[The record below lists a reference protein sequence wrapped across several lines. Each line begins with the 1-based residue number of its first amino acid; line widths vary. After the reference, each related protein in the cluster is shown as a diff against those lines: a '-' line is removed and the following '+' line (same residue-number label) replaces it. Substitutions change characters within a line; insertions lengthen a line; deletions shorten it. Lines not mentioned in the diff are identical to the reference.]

1 VSNNG
6 LKIEFSAAHIYS
18 KKMGPKELCNHTRQ
32 KMGTKNNEMPGI
44 NIKGV
49 QMLQMWI
56 FARQYQTKAG

>member
-1 VSNNG
+1 M
-6 LKIEFSAAHIYS
+6 AS
-18 KKMGPKELCNHTRQ
+18 KSSFQLLISTVKMGPKELCNYTRQ